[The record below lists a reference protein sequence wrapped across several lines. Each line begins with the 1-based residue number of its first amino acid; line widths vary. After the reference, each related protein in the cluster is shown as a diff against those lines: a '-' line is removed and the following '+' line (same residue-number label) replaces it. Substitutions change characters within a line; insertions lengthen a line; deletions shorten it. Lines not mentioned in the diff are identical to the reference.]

1 LAVDSPDIIQCQCG
15 QRMRVPAD
23 SPSLVFKCVRCGALV
38 EREGVGK
45 AGAAGNGTDDKSKS
59 GSGGVDVLL
68 EVFLSGGLINEEQK
82 RVVQAEYQP
91 DKERIFQT
99 LFRLEFVTPEQF
111 HAFMAKESGTAVINL
126 AHFNIDRHL
135 TELIPYEMILKHWV
149 LPIDKLG
156 RSLTVA
162 MVCPMDTDSIAVME
176 QYSGLRLRPMLCN
189 VDDFRHSL
197 DKHYRRHTEQEE
209 TLPSHLAPRAPAV
222 VAREAVEAIV
232 EPAKGR
238 DDILETLA
246 RIEALPIQSRVM
258 NLVDATVG
266 TGPQGLR
273 QIIEVVQK
281 SPPFAAKLLCTAN
294 SQAFGLPGNVESIP
308 MAVALLGDEAISMI
322 AGVLPKCS
330 SATERQWFPLNRFS
344 RTAAGL
350 AAVFA
355 GACGRVVPGVAF
367 CAGLLH
373 GIGIYA
379 LGEVDP
385 EEHRKIDPR
394 LVGTARLGVERKMFG
409 VTHNEAGEV
418 LCRNWNLP
426 EIICAAIGAYPDPSQ
441 SETFRDIA
449 ELVFIATQL
458 ATAEGNVDREGLS
471 RCAQSF
477 AYLQID
483 PAGVSGL
490 LEEQSSANLGA

>member
-1 LAVDSPDIIQCQCG
+1 MAVDSPDIIQCQCG

-149 LPIDKLG
+149 LPIDNW
-156 RSLTVA
+156 
-162 MVCPMDTDSIAVME
+162 AVPDGGHGLPDG
-176 QYSGLRLRPMLCN
+176 YRLHRRHGAVLRLAPAAMLCN

-222 VAREAVEAIV
+222 VARRRLK
-232 EPAKGR
+232 P
-238 DDILETLA
+238 
-246 RIEALPIQSRVM
+246 
-258 NLVDATVG
+258 
-266 TGPQGLR
+266 
-273 QIIEVVQK
+273 
-281 SPPFAAKLLCTAN
+281 LL
-294 SQAFGLPGNVESIP
+294 
-308 MAVALLGDEAISMI
+308 
-322 AGVLPKCS
+322 
-330 SATERQWFPLNRFS
+330 
-344 RTAAGL
+344 
-350 AAVFA
+350 
-355 GACGRVVPGVAF
+355 
-367 CAGLLH
+367 
-373 GIGIYA
+373 
-379 LGEVDP
+379 
-385 EEHRKIDPR
+385 
-394 LVGTARLGVERKMFG
+394 
-409 VTHNEAGEV
+409 
-418 LCRNWNLP
+418 NLP
-426 EIICAAIGAYPDPSQ
+426 
-441 SETFRDIA
+441 R
-449 ELVFIATQL
+449 
-458 ATAEGNVDREGLS
+458 
-471 RCAQSF
+471 
-477 AYLQID
+477 
-483 PAGVSGL
+483 AG
-490 LEEQSSANLGA
+490 